1 MTYGHNV
8 AAYRETQVMRSK
20 EQIVPLLY
28 HHLLVNL
35 RKAAAQ
41 IQAKD
46 YEGKAESLTKAS
58 EILFEL
64 MGSLDFEAGGEL
76 SVQLQSLY
84 MFWLEQIRVV
94 GRSLDT
100 TLLERII
107 EMVGELH
114 ESWVQAAAAV
124 EATGGVRGDVA

>member
-1 MTYGHNV
+1 MTYGKNV

-46 YEGKAESLTKAS
+46 IEGKAESFNKAY
-58 EILFEL
+58 EIVYEL
-64 MGSLDFEAGGEL
+64 METLDFEAGGEL
-76 SVQLQSLY
+76 AERLASLY
-84 MFWLEQIRVV
+84 AFWLAQLRGISRN
-94 GRSLDT
+94 LDT
-100 TLLERII
+100 ATLEKVIK
-107 EMVGELH
+107 MVGELH
-114 ESWVQAAAAV
+114 ESWVEAAKSV
-124 EATGGVRGDVA
+124 ESSGGERGDVA